1 MIDTFPFSS
10 HFFKWGCSGLNF
22 YVHGKS
28 VDGMDVQ
35 GIFSRFFMDAQFVC
49 KRNCGGFVKNLL
61 KIAIAILSQEWK
73 LRYLCTIKIKTGC
86 YTIRVGNADEVYGF
100 AIRNTEGKKLG
111 DERSKLT

>member
-10 HFFKWGCSGLNF
+10 HFFKWDCSGLNF

-35 GIFSRFFMDAQFVC
+35 GIFSRFFMETQFVC

-61 KIAIAILSQEWK
+61 KIAIAVLSQEWK
-73 LRYLCTIKIKTGC
+73 LRYLCTIKI
-86 YTIRVGNADEVYGF
+86 NAE
-100 AIRNTEGKKLG
+100 
-111 DERSKLT
+111 

>member
-35 GIFSRFFMDAQFVC
+35 GISVDFSWIP
-49 KRNCGGFVKNLL
+49 NLSVRE
-61 KIAIAILSQEWK
+61 IA
-73 LRYLCTIKIKTGC
+73 
-86 YTIRVGNADEVYGF
+86 VG
-100 AIRNTEGKKLG
+100 L
-111 DERSKLT
+111 